1 MADKR
6 ETPKKPVKRGRKPKE
21 ETVNDFCRLC
31 NCALK
36 RKFGD
41 FEKIE
46 YISTENLF
54 KESNRKDCSSR
65 PLAELCEELI
75 ETPVVKSDHLSDRVC
90 KPCGRKVRN
99 AHAVKQQVL
108 SINKANDQAANASD
122 TERFKHQLPTS
133 VNSPDR
139 SPRFRKGAK
148 STDIKTCRPPA
159 KKTLFSQSKSV
170 HIEPDAD
177 QDKVSFPSS
186 TFGLN
191 EVALSNLNIE
201 ELVESTS
208 TEVKVVIV
216 FPSGATETHSS
227 RSFSRETTS
236 LIVNCCREKWKAV
249 ANIVVK
255 HEDLRS
261 EVIETVG
268 NTVRKEFKEYCRDK
282 TDSILTRKSPEELA
296 SLSNKLVAHEVKI
309 NCPFWYSCLWGACN
323 ASAKD
328 DGDVK
333 VTNSIALASAVAA
346 RCRNQKMSAIAYRIS
361 TILFH
366 SGVKHADI
374 ARLHKLGVCI
384 SADMIVN
391 LQKKMGESCE
401 AKVKVWKKE
410 IERNE
415 GCRRLLSEVKAKQC
429 KCTVADDDMA
439 VDAEIDFEEETING
453 YGNYYKDVYDTC
465 KAILDRTKEESGALT
480 EGDLD
485 YALTNLSNARLP
497 FYK

>member
-21 ETVNDFCRLC
+21 ETINDFCRLC

-75 ETPVVKSDHLSDRVC
+75 ETSVVKSDHLSDRVC

-108 SINKANDQAANASD
+108 SVNKANDQAANSRD
-122 TERFKHQLPTS
+122 TERFKRQLPTS

-139 SPRFRKGAK
+139 SPRFRKGTK

-177 QDKVSFPSS
+177 QDKVSSPSS

-261 EVIETVG
+261 EAIETVG

-282 TDSILTRKSPEELA
+282 TEMTRTLVVSFFPARFNKSLLAKLNTVNIMLFPKPVGRIAKTSFPFSRSFTAKSCSSFRIILRLPSFNSLMRSTAASMQSFTDSS
-296 SLSNKLVAHEVKI
+296 
-309 NCPFWYSCLWGACN
+309 Y
-323 ASAKD
+323 
-328 DGDVK
+328 
-333 VTNSIALASAVAA
+333 
-346 RCRNQKMSAIAYRIS
+346 SAI
-361 TILFH
+361 FQ
-366 SGVKHADI
+366 V
-374 ARLHKLGVCI
+374 RLEKWYP
-384 SADMIVN
+384 M
-391 LQKKMGESCE
+391 
-401 AKVKVWKKE
+401 
-410 IERNE
+410 
-415 GCRRLLSEVKAKQC
+415 
-429 KCTVADDDMA
+429 
-439 VDAEIDFEEETING
+439 
-453 YGNYYKDVYDTC
+453 
-465 KAILDRTKEESGALT
+465 LT
-480 EGDLD
+480 D
-485 YALTNLSNARLP
+485 
-497 FYK
+497 